1 MEGNAQRFRV
11 EHLEAANWQSFV
23 RDRLETS
30 TDMVAKLVIDVS
42 YFAHLDTWGIKGDK
56 LLGMPEYNFVK
67 NRRNDFG
74 MFDESKENK

>member
-56 LLGMPEYNFVK
+56 LLGY
-67 NRRNDFG
+67 R
-74 MFDESKENK
+74 STTL